1 MPRGTSKPT
10 DVIISELEQKKAG
23 LQSKVD
29 NYKSRISEIDSKI
42 QSIHISKTQKEVER
56 VIEAIKSTG
65 RSVDDFITSF
75 IGNDDNTTR
84 PAT

>member
-29 NYKSRISEIDSKI
+29 SKI

-56 VIEAIKSTG
+56 FIEAIKSTG